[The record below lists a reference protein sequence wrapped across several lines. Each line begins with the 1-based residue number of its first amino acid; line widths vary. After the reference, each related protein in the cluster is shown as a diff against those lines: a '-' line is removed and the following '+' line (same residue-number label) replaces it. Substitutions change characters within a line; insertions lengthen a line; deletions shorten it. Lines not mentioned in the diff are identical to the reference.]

1 VKNLRKKRI
10 AMSRYKVSKLMIK
23 LGLMVTQRVAY
34 KVNTKRRY
42 GNDAADNWLNQNFS
56 AIGPNQVWAGDIT
69 YLQTGEGWI

>member
-1 VKNLRKKRI
+1 MSLFKQSCNSLGSQALVKNLRKKRI

-42 GNDAADNWLNQNFS
+42 GNDAADN
-56 AIGPNQVWAGDIT
+56 
-69 YLQTGEGWI
+69 